1 MSKPAV
7 SQRSLP
13 PLELWLPA
21 LGRFDPQHP
30 LHRWLAQADRLADG
44 PRGYLA
50 GLEGYF
56 TCKAPQLPAAALTR
70 ELLAGD
76 AADAT
81 WLSADPAWVQP
92 DMNGARLLAC
102 GQLQLT
108 MDEAQSLAHSLKPVF
123 DEAGMLLEVSS
134 PDRWHLRL
142 PANTPLPEFTAPEQA
157 LGEDLFLHLPQGAE
171 GRRWRVLINEVQ
183 VLLHQH
189 PLNAERR
196 AKGLSPI
203 NSVWLWGAGRL
214 PKQVRTTFGGVMSDD
229 LLLVALA
236 ERAKALH
243 QPRTQASVATAR
255 NGWLVDLQDLPVAEI
270 ERDWWP
276 PLQTLSQRQAVQW
289 SFASGE
295 RWLRQPWHHWRF
307 WRGARR

>member
-1 MSKPAV
+1 MSPSTPK
-7 SQRSLP
+7 

-21 LGRFDPQHP
+21 LDRFDPAHP
-30 LHRWLAQADRLADG
+30 LHRLLAQADRMADG
-44 PRGYLA
+44 PRGYLS
-50 GLEGYF
+50 GLGGYF
-56 TCKAPQLPAAALTR
+56 QCDAEPLPAAALSR

-102 GQLQLT
+102 GQLQLSEA
-108 MDEAQSLAHSLKPVF
+108 EAQALAQPLMPVF
-123 DEAGMLLEVSS
+123 EDAGMRLMVSS

-142 PANTPLPEFTAPEQA
+142 AAHEALPAFAAPEQA
-157 LGEDLFLHLPQGAE
+157 LGEDLYLHLPQGPQ
-171 GRRWRVLINEVQ
+171 GRRWRVLINEAQ

-196 AKGLSPI
+196 AKGLPPV
-203 NSVWLWGAGRL
+203 NSLWLWGAGRL
-214 PKQVRTTFGGVMSDD
+214 PAQVRGAFEGVIGDD
-229 LLLVALA
+229 LLLAALA
-236 ERAKALH
+236 RRARLPQ
-243 QPRTQASVATAR
+243 QPRTQASVAAAHR
-255 NGWLVDLQDLPVAEI
+255 GWLLDLQDLPVTEL

-276 PLQTLSQRQAVQW
+276 SLQGLSRRQALCL

-295 RWLRQPWHHWRF
+295 RWLHSPWHRWRF

>member
-1 MSKPAV
+1 MRSPVSK
-7 SQRSLP
+7 

-21 LGRFDPQHP
+21 LDRFDPAHP
-30 LHRWLAQADRLADG
+30 LHRLLAQSDRLADG
-44 PRGYLA
+44 PRGYLC
-50 GLEGYF
+50 GLGGYF
-56 TCKAPQLPAAALTR
+56 PCDAEPLPAAALTR

-102 GQLQLT
+102 GQLQLGEA
-108 MDEAQSLAHSLKPVF
+108 EAQALAQPLVPVF
-123 DEAGMLLEVSS
+123 EEAGMRLMVSS

-142 PANTPLPEFTAPEQA
+142 AAHDALPAFAAPEQA
-157 LGEDLFLHLPQGAE
+157 LGEDLYLHLPQGPQ

-196 AKGLSPI
+196 ARGLPPV
-203 NSVWLWGAGRL
+203 NSLWLWGAGRL
-214 PKQVRTTFGGVMSDD
+214 PAQVRGAFEGVIGDD
-229 LLLVALA
+229 LLLAALA
-236 ERAKALH
+236 RRARLPQ
-243 QPRTQASVATAR
+243 QPRTPASVAAAR
-255 NGWLVDLQDLPVAEI
+255 RGWLLDLQDLPVTEL

-276 PLQTLSQRQAVQW
+276 SLQGLSRRQALAL

-295 RWLRQPWHHWRF
+295 RWLHSPWHRWRF

>member
-1 MSKPAV
+1 MSNASSKKVV
-7 SQRSLP
+7 S

-21 LGRFDPQHP
+21 LDRFDAGHP
-30 LHRWLAQADRLADG
+30 LQRLLAQADRLTDG

-56 TCKAPQLPAAALTR
+56 ACKAPQLPAAALTR

-102 GQLQLT
+102 GQLQLS
-108 MDEAQSLAHSLKPVF
+108 MDDAQSLADPLKPVF
-123 DEAGMLLEVSS
+123 GDAGMLLEVTS

-157 LGEDLFLHLPQGAE
+157 LGEDLYLHLPQGPE

-183 VLLHQH
+183 VILHQH

-203 NSVWLWGAGRL
+203 NSLWLWGAGRL
-214 PKQVRTTFGGVMSDD
+214 PTQVRTTFGGVIGDD

-243 QPRTQASVATAR
+243 QPRTTASVAAAR
-255 NGWLVDLQDLPVAEI
+255 HGWLVDLQDLSVAEI
-270 ERDWWP
+270 EREWWP
-276 PLQTLSQRQAVQW
+276 VLQALSQRHAVRW

-295 RWLRQPWHHWRF
+295 RRLSLPWHRWRF